1 MELSPA
7 IYIQNLRDKL
17 ITLHVAEPHEIVGC
31 TEAEIET
38 LMTDQGITFL
48 PELYRQFLLIL
59 GKQSG
64 LLFQGTDAQYKYLMG
79 MKEAAVE
86 LLQEN
91 GNPFDLPSDAFVFR
105 MHQGYEFLYFL
116 TADKHENPPIYRYLE
131 MEDQTP
137 FKKWDS
143 LTDYF
148 IAEVEGEIS
157 ALARRIEKRLQKGL
171 SPKPVDGVNW

>member
-1 MELSPA
+1 MQTPPTV
-7 IYIQNLRDKL
+7 YIQKLRDKL
-17 ITLHVAEPHEIVGC
+17 ITLQLAEPHEIVGC

-38 LMTDQGITFL
+38 LMTDQGVTFL
-48 PELYRQFLLIL
+48 PELYRQFLLTL

-86 LLQEN
+86 LLEEN
-91 GNPFDLPSDAFVFR
+91 GNPFALPAEAFVFR
-105 MHQGYEFLYFL
+105 MHQGYIFFYFL
-116 TADKHENPPIYRYLE
+116 TTDKNENPPIYRYLE

-148 IAEVEGEIS
+148 KSEVEEEIS
-157 ALARRIEKRLQKGL
+157 HWAKNIEKRLQKGL
-171 SPKPVDGVNW
+171 SPKPKDGVNW

>member
-1 MELSPA
+1 MQIPPTV
-7 IYIQNLRDKL
+7 YIENLCDKL
-17 ITLHVAEPHEIVGC
+17 IASHVAEPHEIVGC

-38 LMTDQGITFL
+38 LMTDQGVTFL

-91 GNPFDLPSDAFVFR
+91 GKPFDLPADAFVFSDAPR
-105 MHQGYEFLYFL
+105 LYIFLF
-116 TADKHENPPIYRYLE
+116 P
-131 MEDQTP
+131 
-137 FKKWDS
+137 
-143 LTDYF
+143 
-148 IAEVEGEIS
+148 
-157 ALARRIEKRLQKGL
+157 
-171 SPKPVDGVNW
+171 NWR

>member
-1 MELSPA
+1 MQTPPTV
-7 IYIQNLRDKL
+7 YIQKLRDKL
-17 ITLHVAEPHEIVGC
+17 ITLQLAEPHEIVGC
-31 TEAEIET
+31 AEAEIET
-38 LMTDQGITFL
+38 LMANQGVTFL
-48 PELYRQFLLIL
+48 PELYRQFLLTL

-91 GNPFDLPSDAFVFR
+91 GNPFALPADAYVFR
-105 MHQGYEFLYFL
+105 MHQGYTFFYFL

-137 FKKWDS
+137 FKKWYS
-143 LTDYF
+143 LADYF
-148 IAEVEGEIS
+148 TTEVEREIEVWVG
-157 ALARRIEKRLQKGL
+157 LMNGRIQKGL
-171 SPKPVDGVNW
+171 SPKPKDGINW